1 MQRIEENQVFRS
13 SDLYLCAF
21 LVAKGAKL
29 WATDA
34 GNPDRVGFL
43 LTPRPKAEDLE
54 AWAGGWA
61 TVNAGEYSRALR
73 HLKRELW
80 AAKDRRQR

>member
-1 MQRIEENQVFRS
+1 MARIDEGRIFRS

-21 LVAKGAKL
+21 LVAKGAEL

-34 GNPDRVGFL
+34 SNPNRVEFL
-43 LTPRPKAEDLE
+43 LKPRPKPKDLE

-61 TVNAGEYSRALR
+61 TVNAGEYSRMLR
-73 HLKRELW
+73 HLKKALW
-80 AAKDRRQR
+80 QAKDGRK